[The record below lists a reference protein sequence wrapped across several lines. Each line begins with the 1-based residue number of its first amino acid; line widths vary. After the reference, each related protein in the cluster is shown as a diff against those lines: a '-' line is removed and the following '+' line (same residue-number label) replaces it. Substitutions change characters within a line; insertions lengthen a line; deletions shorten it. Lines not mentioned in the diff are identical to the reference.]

1 MQYLYSPS
9 KNAAEDFLGV
19 VTRAHILSA
28 AMHFMKMKK
37 LEDNPSTDVIPDC
50 SWLASK
56 EERRDLLQ
64 SVSSATLVECTFLS
78 KQLHLES
85 CLPLNPLLLIYT
97 TY

>member
-64 SVSSATLVECTFLS
+64 SVSSAIVE
-78 KQLHLES
+78 
-85 CLPLNPLLLIYT
+85 
-97 TY
+97 